1 MNMHAQETPFRGEGP
16 QPLLRTI
23 PPGATYPVAA
33 LGPLAEAVQAVQGA
47 TLAPVAIPAQSA
59 LAVASL
65 AVQGFADVETLGG
78 HAPPSLYCLTVAQS
92 GERKSTCDAMLM
104 AALRAFEREQ
114 AAQHREALTAHKNAQ
129 ALWKGEREKIL
140 AEAKGAKGRDK
151 KTAAH
156 ADLAALGAEPTA
168 PPSPDRTV
176 TEPTFEGLTRLYAEG
191 MPSLGIFADEGGQ
204 FIGGHGMNSDNRL
217 KTLAALND
225 LWQGNPIRRTRAGDG
240 AFTLHGRRLAIHL
253 MVQPEAAQGLL
264 GDRTAIGIGFLPRFL
279 IAEPPSA
286 IGTRLSDRTRHDAA
300 ALGRF
305 GDRLRAILDRPLPM
319 DPESRELTPRALPL
333 APEARAMLT
342 AFADE
347 TEREQAPGGPLSHVT
362 GYASKAAEQAARIA
376 AVLTLWRDL
385 DAAAVAADAMRN
397 GITLAR
403 FYLGEALRLSDAA
416 TLSTE
421 TARAEA
427 LRRWLLESWPEQAAR
442 IDRDPATV
450 TPKDVVQFGPNAL
463 RETVLV
469 RKLMA
474 VLAEAG
480 WLVLLPEG
488 EAIGGI
494 VRKLS
499 YRIVKG

>member
-1 MNMHAQETPFRGEGP
+1 MNIHPQETPFLGEGP
-16 QPLLRTI
+16 QPLLRAI
-23 PPGATYPVAA
+23 PPGAPYPVAA
-33 LGPLAEAVQAVQGA
+33 LGPLAEAVLAVQGA

-65 AVQGFADVETLGG
+65 AVQGFADAETLGG
-78 HAPPSLYCLTVAQS
+78 TAPPSLYALTIAQS
-92 GERKSTCDAMLM
+92 GERKSTCDTLLM
-104 AALRAFEREQ
+104 AALRAFERER
-114 AAQHREALTAHKNAQ
+114 AAEQREAMTAWRNAQ

-151 KTAAH
+151 KTAAQ
-156 ADLAALGAEPTA
+156 ADLAKLGAEPTA

-225 LWQGNPIRRTRAGDG
+225 IWQGNPIRRTRAGDG
-240 AFTLHGRRLAIHL
+240 AFTLYGRRLAIHL
-253 MVQPEAAQGLL
+253 MCQPEAAQGLL
-264 GDRTAIGIGFLPRFL
+264 GDRTAIGTGFLPRFL
-279 IAEPPSA
+279 ICAPPSA

-300 ALGRF
+300 ALRRF
-305 GDRLRAILDRPLPM
+305 ADRLRAILDRPLPM
-319 DPESRELTPRALPL
+319 FPESRELVPRALPL
-333 APEARAMLT
+333 APDARAALVL
-342 AFADE
+342 FADE

-362 GYASKAAEQAARIA
+362 GFASKAAEQAARIA

-385 DAAAVAADAMRN
+385 DAPAVALEAIHN

-403 FYLGEALRLSDAA
+403 FYLAEALRQSDGA
-416 TLSTE
+416 TVSTD

-427 LRRWLLESWPEQAAR
+427 LRLWLLDIWPEQARR
-442 IDRDPATV
+442 IDRDPVFV
-450 TPKDVVQFGPNAL
+450 TPKDIVQYGPNAL
-463 RETVLV
+463 RETALV

-474 VLAEAG
+474 ALADAG

-488 EAIGGI
+488 EAVDGI
-494 VRKLS
+494 ARKLA
-499 YRIVKG
+499 YRIVRG

>member
-16 QPLLRTI
+16 QPLLRAV
-23 PPGATYPVAA
+23 PPGAPYPVAA
-33 LGPLAEAVQAVQGA
+33 LGPLREAVEAVQGA

-104 AALRAFEREQ
+104 AALRTFEREQ
-114 AAQHREALTAHKNAQ
+114 AADHREALTAHKNAQ

-151 KTAAH
+151 KTAAQ
-156 ADLAALGAEPTA
+156 ADLAALGAEPTP

-217 KTLAALND
+217 KTLAALDD

-240 AFTLHGRRLAIHL
+240 AFTLYGRRLAIHL

-264 GDRTAIGIGFLPRFL
+264 GDRTAIGTGFLPRFL
-279 IAEPPSA
+279 TCEPPSA
-286 IGTRLSDRTRHDAA
+286 IGTRLSDRTRQDAP

-305 GDRLRAILDRPLPM
+305 GGRLRAILESPLPM
-319 DPESRELTPRALPL
+319 DPESRELAPRALPL
-333 APEARAMLT
+333 ALEARAALI

-385 DAAAVAADAMRN
+385 EAPAVAVDAMRN

-403 FYLGEALRLSDAA
+403 FYLVEAVRLSDAA
-416 TLSTE
+416 TVSTD

-427 LRRWLLESWPEQAAR
+427 LRRWLLDTWPEQAAR
-442 IDRDPATV
+442 IDRDPSTV
-450 TPKDVVQFGPNAL
+450 TPKDVVQYGPNAL
-463 RETVLV
+463 RETAQV

-474 VLAEAG
+474 ALADAG

-488 EAIGGI
+488 ETIGGI
-494 VRKLS
+494 TRKLA
-499 YRIVKG
+499 YRIVRG

>member
-1 MNMHAQETPFRGEGP
+1 VE
-16 QPLLRTI
+16 
-23 PPGATYPVAA
+23 
-33 LGPLAEAVQAVQGA
+33 AVQGA

-104 AALRAFEREQ
+104 VALRAFEREQ
-114 AAQHREALTAHKNAQ
+114 AADHREAMTAHRNAQ

-140 AEAKGAKGRDK
+140 SEAKGAKGKDK
-151 KTAAH
+151 KTAAR
-156 ADLAALGAEPTA
+156 ADLEALGAEPVG
-168 PPSPDRTV
+168 PPSPDRIV
-176 TEPTFEGLTRLYAEG
+176 SVPTFPGIANQFRKGL
-191 MPSLGIFADEGGQ
+191 PSLGLFSDEGGQ
-204 FIGGHGMNSDNRL
+204 FLGGFAMSKDNRQA
-217 KTLAALND
+217 TLGALND
-225 LWQGNPIRRTRAGDG
+225 LWQGEPIRRHLGDDDKT
-240 AFTLHGRRLAIHL
+240 FTLFGRRLAVHL
-253 MVQPEAAQGLL
+253 MVQPVVAQTFL
-264 GDRTAIGIGFLPRFL
+264 GDPLAVGTGFLPRFL
-279 IAEPPSA
+279 TCEPPSA
-286 IGTRLSDRTRHDAA
+286 IGTRLSDRTRQDAP

-305 GDRLRAILDRPLPM
+305 GGRLRAILGTAMPM
-319 DPESRELTPRALPL
+319 DPESRELAPRALPL
-333 APEARAMLT
+333 APDARAALV

-347 TEREQAPGGPLSHVT
+347 VERDQGPGGPLAHVT

-385 DAAAVAADAMRN
+385 EAPAVDADAMRN

-403 FYLGEALRLSDAA
+403 FYLGEAVRMSDAA
-416 TLSTE
+416 TVSIE
-421 TARAEA
+421 TARAET
-427 LRRWLLESWPEQAAR
+427 LRRWLLETWPEQAVR

-463 RETVLV
+463 RETAQV

-474 VLAEAG
+474 ALAEAG

-488 EAIGGI
+488 ETIGGI
-494 VRKLS
+494 TRKLS
-499 YRIVKG
+499 YRIVRG